1 MPQRIRIHIKDA
13 KYWNISKILYGI
25 FPLLGIFT
33 YFWIISILVE
43 SIIRKALLM
52 KPVKIFSYDGSFR
65 NFLGT
70 MYQILQSDCS
80 SFRLT
85 KQQPGDQPGLFGSE
99 IHETPPE
106 YSEKLWEALRTKAI
120 YLPRLVYFAFLSEE
134 PDCEMVL
141 ANYICA
147 VFGHGTA
154 KETDR
159 AGLQRK
165 LARWARAVELEKTEL
180 ESSLLF
186 VSAGKRIPEC
196 HIAPKYNVLPL
207 LSRHFRMRFGSSSW
221 MIVDRKRNY
230 GLFGSDGKVEI
241 VHKGWE
247 ELRNVPINA
256 SPSSFSEN
264 REVRPAI

>member
-1 MPQRIRIHIKDA
+1 
-13 KYWNISKILYGI
+13 
-25 FPLLGIFT
+25 
-33 YFWIISILVE
+33 
-43 SIIRKALLM
+43 M
-52 KPVKIFSYDGSFR
+52 KPAKIFSYDGSFQ

-70 MYQILQSDCS
+70 MYQILHSDAPY
-80 SFRLT
+80 FRLT
-85 KQQPGDQPGLFGSE
+85 RQLTSDQPGLFGSE
-99 IHETPPE
+99 LQGMPPE
-106 YSEKLWEALRTKAI
+106 YSEKLWDALRNKAI
-120 YLPRLVYFAFLSEE
+120 HLPRLIYFAFLSEE
-134 PDCEMVL
+134 PECEMVL

-147 VFGHGTA
+147 VFGRENT
-154 KETDR
+154 EDTDR

-165 LARWARAVELEKTEL
+165 LANWARAVELEKTEL

-230 GLFGSDGKVEI
+230 GLYGLDGKVEI
-241 VHKGWE
+241 IRKGWE
-247 ELRNVPINA
+247 KLRNVPVN
-256 SPSSFSEN
+256 PQLTSFSEN

>member
-1 MPQRIRIHIKDA
+1 
-13 KYWNISKILYGI
+13 
-25 FPLLGIFT
+25 
-33 YFWIISILVE
+33 
-43 SIIRKALLM
+43 M

-70 MYQILQSDCS
+70 MYQILHSDTP

-85 KQQPGDQPGLFGSE
+85 RQSSSDQPGLFGSE
-99 IHETPPE
+99 MCGTPPE
-106 YSEKLWEALRTKAI
+106 YSEKLWEALRSKAI

-134 PDCEMVL
+134 PESEMVL
-141 ANYICA
+141 AHYICD
-147 VFGHGTA
+147 VFGRNKA
-154 KETDR
+154 EDTDR

-165 LARWARAVELEKTEL
+165 LAKWARAVELEKTEL

-186 VSAGKRIPEC
+186 VSSGKRIPEC

-230 GLFGSDGKVEI
+230 GLYGRDGKVEI
-241 VHKGWE
+241 IHKGWE
-247 ELRNVPINA
+247 QLRNVPINA
-256 SPSSFSEN
+256 PIPSFSEN
-264 REVRPAI
+264 QEVRPAI